1 MIKIGQTCIK
11 RYTRQQNATLNRMAL
26 IEKIFNPLSS
36 FHHKRISR
44 YLCELDIEKIIDIG
58 AHKGEFLEKMLKI
71 EKVNSF
77 YAFEPQRNIFN
88 ELSKKFSKNK
98 KVTLFNYAMDEEIT
112 KKKLKINKLSMTSS
126 LAEINENSLYL
137 KFKNFLT
144 LAKSNFEDEYEVQ
157 TSTIDK
163 IFEGINLRK
172 TLLKI
177 DVEGF
182 EISVIKGS
190 QVKLRQIP
198 FILLENQFGN
208 HYKNNNFNDIIKLLS
223 EKNFEIDKKFI
234 FPTMHYQDVLFK
246 KI

>member
-1 MIKIGQTCIK
+1 
-11 RYTRQQNATLNRMAL
+11 MAL

-71 EKVNSF
+71 DKVNSF
-77 YAFEPQRNIFN
+77 YAFEPQKNIFN
-88 ELSKKFSKNK
+88 ELSEKFSKNK
-98 KVTLFNYAMDEEIT
+98 KVTLFDYAMDEEIT
-112 KKKLKINKLSMTSS
+112 KKKIKINKLSMTSS
-126 LAEINENSLYL
+126 LAEINENSSYL

-144 LAKSNFEDEYEVQ
+144 QAKSNFEDEYEVQ
-157 TSTIDK
+157 TNTIDK
-163 IFEGINLRK
+163 IFEGISLKK

-182 EISVIKGS
+182 EINVIKGS
-190 QVKLRQIP
+190 QIKLREIP

-223 EKNFEIDKKFI
+223 KQSFKIDKKFI

>member
-1 MIKIGQTCIK
+1 
-11 RYTRQQNATLNRMAL
+11 MAI
-26 IEKIFNPLSS
+26 IEKIFNPLSTL
-36 FHHKRISR
+36 HHKRISR

-58 AHKGEFLEKMLKI
+58 AHKGEFLENMIKI

-77 YAFEPQRNIFN
+77 YAFEPQKNIFN
-88 ELSKKFSKNK
+88 ELNEKFSKNK
-98 KVTLFNYAMDEEIT
+98 KVTLFNYAMDKEIA

-126 LAEINENSLYL
+126 LAEINEKSLYL

-144 LAKSNFEDEYEVQ
+144 QAKSNFENEYEIQ
-157 TSTIDK
+157 TNTVDK
-163 IFEGINLRK
+163 IFEGISLKK

-182 EISVIKGS
+182 EINVIKGS
-190 QVKLRQIP
+190 QIKLKEIP

-223 EKNFEIDKKFI
+223 ENNFTIYKKFV

-246 KI
+246 KN

>member
-1 MIKIGQTCIK
+1 MT
-11 RYTRQQNATLNRMAL
+11 L
-26 IEKIFNPLSS
+26 IEKIINPLST
-36 FHHKRISR
+36 FHHKRISK
-44 YLCELDIEKIIDIG
+44 YLRELDIEKIIDIG
-58 AHKGEFLEKMLKI
+58 AHKGEFLESMLKI

-77 YAFEPQRNIFN
+77 YAFEPQKNIFKELN
-88 ELSKKFSKNK
+88 EKFVKNE
-98 KVTLFNYAMDEEIT
+98 KVTLFNCAMDKEISN
-112 KKKLKINKLSMTSS
+112 KKLRINKISMKSS